1 MVPVGRAVTPL
12 IAVVISLFTV
22 VSEGIEFGDAL

>member
-12 IAVVISLFTV
+12 IAVVIPLFMA
-22 VSEGIEFGDAL
+22 VSDGVAFRGAV